1 VHASSHASLGA
12 AGLPETAEVPEAAEP
27 LGVGVPD
34 ATAGADAPAA
44 DPGAF
49 CVTSADV
56 DFAQPLAATAA
67 RNKQTWSFDMAV
79 EIRRLA
85 TRTNSRPEVSQVADA
100 ARVLPQIAAQAHRR
114 LALEPL
120 SCAVVTTPRSRRGR
134 QPARPS
140 PTPRKLPRN
149 ARASAAYD
157 AMLIAAERVLAEH
170 GIAALTTNRIAEV
183 AGVSI
188 GSLYQYFPNKEAI
201 AAALIDRH
209 VARYIGTATQLVS
222 MNANAEPM
230 TIVTAI
236 GIAVAQVFRDSRPVH
251 RHLRD
256 LRAAAGKL
264 EPLDR
269 ALDALVDVV
278 AGYLRTRRELDLDP
292 DVAAF
297 MIVHAVDGTIN
308 ALAVREQSLRLRF
321 EDADKIGRELARM
334 LASYLRSSTR

>member
-1 VHASSHASLGA
+1 
-12 AGLPETAEVPEAAEP
+12 
-27 LGVGVPD
+27 
-34 ATAGADAPAA
+34 
-44 DPGAF
+44 
-49 CVTSADV
+49 
-56 DFAQPLAATAA
+56 
-67 RNKQTWSFDMAV
+67 
-79 EIRRLA
+79 
-85 TRTNSRPEVSQVADA
+85 
-100 ARVLPQIAAQAHRR
+100 
-114 LALEPL
+114 
-120 SCAVVTTPRSRRGR
+120 
-134 QPARPS
+134 
-140 PTPRKLPRN
+140 
-149 ARASAAYD
+149 
-157 AMLIAAERVLAEH
+157 MLIAAERVLAEH

-201 AAALIDRH
+201 AAALFDRH

-230 TIVTAI
+230 TIVNAI

-292 DVAAF
+292 DIAAF